1 MVIVND
7 NDMEIILKGC
17 KDEVI
22 RKMLD
27 NRLFCLIKLPAVKP
41 REFITEFT
49 SSIFVSKMNSS
60 VYRSFAIRNTGSKTI
75 YCDCEYYLKIYY
87 QRGTDEER
95 KAYFE
100 DDVERMIYPQRKIYS
115 EDDLERMN
123 RRLKRCNQP
132 CGVVTYPTLDELL
145 SFLAEKELV
154 LISNWMNYGNMEDC
168 KVKDF
173 LENLLFIWEEAGSQ
187 YIRRDEFCDIR
198 IFLSHIDD
206 EDSYPEYGL
215 YCDDI
220 RNFDIRN
227 RIVDQFFKWSKEFYG
242 DENYYSAEYE
252 TQTEDVK
259 AAYFL
264 TRFHSNTSWDA
275 DPVNIVNVRLSIFIL
290 PGTAS
295 PREAKKLPIGK
306 KTKNEISGVE
316 YKIESIHCNSDIFS
330 DFDEFKKYIEYYLEC
345 FAFD

>member
-1 MVIVND
+1 MAIVND

-41 REFITEFT
+41 RELISE
-49 SSIFVSKMNSS
+49 VSSS
-60 VYRSFAIRNTGSKTI
+60 VFVGNMNDFMTRAFAIRNAGSKTI
-75 YCDCEYYLKIYY
+75 YGDCEYYLSIYY
-87 QRGTDEER
+87 ERGTDDER

-100 DDVERMIYPQRKIYS
+100 HNVERV
-115 EDDLERMN
+115 N

-132 CGVVTYPTLDELL
+132 CGAVTYPTLDELL

-154 LISNWMNYGNMEDC
+154 LISNWMHYGNTEAC

-173 LENLLFIWEEAGSQ
+173 LENILFIWKEAGSQ

-206 EDSYPEYGL
+206 EESYPEYGL

-264 TRFHSNTSWDA
+264 TRFHSNTSWNA

-330 DFDEFKKYIEYYLEC
+330 DFDEFKEYIENYLDS
-345 FAFD
+345 FRFD